1 MLAGETGSFL
11 ILFKPE
17 PGEFKAA
24 EDLDGEEGMDGLEVE
39 GRRTT

>member
-1 MLAGETGSFL
+1 MLAGETGS
-11 ILFKPE
+11 
-17 PGEFKAA
+17 FKAA